1 MSIKKPIEN
10 QLNKQFPV
18 ARKRETFRLLWE
30 YGCEIGLFRTYKN
43 VDGLSCEPASPKAVR
58 GLSGPSR
65 YNLGTL
71 MGEQLEI
78 LYAKNLIQVCIRCR
92 RGTASFGNQIR

>member
-65 YNLGTL
+65 NSLGTL
-71 MGEQLEI
+71 R
-78 LYAKNLIQVCIRCR
+78 AN
-92 RGTASFGNQIR
+92 N